1 MGVVPFGDDV
11 LVLNSFGAVGVE
23 QKRAAPKVSLNKKQ
37 PYLVPFQPVSF
48 RRLPKPQFQ
57 DIPRDVDSLS
67 EFDPLG
73 EGKVYFVEEK
83 AVGCAIAGIHFVRLA
98 VQEILILFKL
108 GIVSKLVLQQVG
120 RSAFLPFSDVDGQG
134 WSWTLLAFFCCPG
147 VMYSYQ
153 VLIYDVLYYIASLQ
167 K

>member
-1 MGVVPFGDDV
+1 MVPFGDDV

-37 PYLVPFQPVSF
+37 PYLIPFEPVSF
-48 RRLPKPQFQ
+48 RRLPKAQFQ

-73 EGKVYFVEEK
+73 EGKVYFVKEK
-83 AVGCAIAGIHFVRLA
+83 AVGCANAGIHFVRLV

-108 GIVSKLVLQQVG
+108 GIVSKLVLQEG
-120 RSAFLPFSDVDGQG
+120 CRSAFLPFSDLDWSGQ
-134 WSWTLLAFFCCPG
+134 SWVLFAFFCCPG